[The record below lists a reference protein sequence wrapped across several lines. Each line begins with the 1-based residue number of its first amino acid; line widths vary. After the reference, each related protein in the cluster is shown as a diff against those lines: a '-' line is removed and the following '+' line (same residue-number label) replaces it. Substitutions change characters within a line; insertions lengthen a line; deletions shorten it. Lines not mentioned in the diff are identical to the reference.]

1 MGVVLLV
8 LVVSLV
14 VAFLSALADF
24 VVLFASAL
32 ANFVV
37 LFASALAN
45 FGEGDDV
52 VFAGFVALAVV
63 VFGAFEVCEAVVV
76 FFGEDVFGAVVVFG
90 PALVVFGDD
99 ACAVPFDDT
108 CCGFGVDPFLPCA
121 GTVTDE
127 ATTNATAVRSVIIVR
142 VMNPP
147 EGRSPNYVMNSKR
160 HSHRAVCLSLSAR
173 ALSVI

>member
-1 MGVVLLV
+1 MV
-8 LVVSLV
+8 VVSLV

-32 ANFVV
+32 ADFAV

-63 VFGAFEVCEAVVV
+63 VFGPFEVCETVVV
-76 FFGEDVFGAVVVFG
+76 FFGEDVFGAPVVFG
-90 PALVVFGDD
+90 PALVAFGDE
-99 ACAVPFDDT
+99 ACVAVPLDDT
-108 CCGFGVDPFLPCA
+108 CCGFGVDPFFPCA

-127 ATTNATAVRSVIIVR
+127 ATTNATAVRSAIIVR

-147 EGRSPNYVMNSKR
+147 EGHSPNHVVNSKR
-160 HSHRAVCLSLSAR
+160 HSIGPCG
-173 ALSVI
+173 